1 MIYDTPTQRAEHR
14 SSVPVNDA
22 KTQQY
27 SFYLLV
33 WLKCCEKNTDFYK
46 MHPHFSRFHPC
57 FCIAKI
63 IGSRIYIYIMVL
75 FMVFSRI
82 TYPTFK
88 NVSFTVSETLN
99 IQECI
104 KINQACDKCVVSAI
118 QLF

>member
-46 MHPHFSRFHPC
+46 IHILADSIR
-57 FCIAKI
+57 
-63 IGSRIYIYIMVL
+63 
-75 FMVFSRI
+75 
-82 TYPTFK
+82 
-88 NVSFTVSETLN
+88 
-99 IQECI
+99 
-104 KINQACDKCVVSAI
+104 VSAL
-118 QLF
+118 QKS